1 MLLRARVN
9 RRWAV
14 PVIALLGVLGVG
26 AIPPLFQSAGA
37 STPDLPTLSPAEL
50 LAKVRTAQVTS
61 LSGTVTLTSK
71 LGLPSLGSLGG
82 HSLNSLTDLL
92 AGQHSAQVWIDGA
105 DHIRIAT
112 AAPMAETN
120 WIRNG
125 NDVWSYDSA
134 TLRVTHTTLA
144 ADTTPSTPRV
154 EPVPDPAHETPVEF
168 ANELLDQ
175 VTPSTAVTVD
185 TAQYVAGR
193 PVYELSL
200 APQSADSTVQDVA
213 IAVDAATGLP
223 LEVKVVARST
233 GQTALAFGFT
243 KISFDQPAA
252 STFAF
257 TPPPGST
264 LREAADITTFINP
277 PSRNH
282 VGPNRSATPGTPVPT
297 PGAVG
302 TNPDTTT
309 STPDSV
315 TTIGSDWGTIA
326 VLAAGSVPQQ
336 LTALMSSSP
345 QVTAGAVTGRMLS
358 TPLISVLFLD
368 DGRVAIGAVTPAALQ
383 DAVAKLG

>member
-1 MLLRARVN
+1 MLLRTRVN

-37 STPDLPTLSPAEL
+37 STPDLPALTPAEL

-82 HSLNSLTDLL
+82 RSLNSVTDLL

-105 DHIRIAT
+105 DHVRIAT

-125 NDVWSYDSA
+125 NDVWSYDST

-144 ADTTPSTPRV
+144 ADTTPSTPRA

-168 ANELLDQ
+168 ANQLLDQ
-175 VTPSTAVTVD
+175 VTPSTVVSVD
-185 TAQYVAGR
+185 TAQYVAGQ

-200 APQSADSTVQDVA
+200 APHSADSTVQDVA

-223 LEVKVVARST
+223 LEVKIVARST

-243 KISFDQPAA
+243 KISAA

-264 LREAADITTFINP
+264 LREAANIATFINP
-277 PSRNH
+277 PTRNH
-282 VGPNRSATPGTPVPT
+282 VRPNRSAAPGTAVPT
-297 PGAVG
+297 PGAAGVA
-302 TNPDTTT
+302 PETTT
-309 STPDSV
+309 SSLDNI
-315 TTIGSDWGTIA
+315 TTMGSDWGTIA

-336 LTALMSSSP
+336 LTSLMAGSP
-345 QVTAGAVTGRMLS
+345 QVTAGALTGRMLS

-368 DGRVAIGAVTPAALQ
+368 DGRVALGAVTPAALQ